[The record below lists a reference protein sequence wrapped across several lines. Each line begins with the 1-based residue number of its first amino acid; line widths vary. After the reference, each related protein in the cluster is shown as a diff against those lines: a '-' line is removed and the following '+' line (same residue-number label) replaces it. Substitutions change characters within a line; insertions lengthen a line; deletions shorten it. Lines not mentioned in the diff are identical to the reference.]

1 MNLAGTILIYLALAA
16 IFLGAVSVVRP
27 LTWIGITSR
36 PHGVAVLLSGVV
48 VFLIGVSLPAPEKR
62 IAEHKTIDDFVPAYQ
77 FAESHTIRIAAPR
90 ERVFATIRDVTAE
103 EITFFR
109 TLTWIRRFGRPGA
122 DAILNPPPKRADPEQ
137 RQEAQARGF
146 QNTARTGI
154 CARGNQFS
162 RRGCIQR

>member
-62 IAEHKTIDDFVPAYQ
+62 IAEHKTIDDFVPAINSRNLILSGLRRHGS
-77 FAESHTIRIAAPR
+77 ASS
-90 ERVFATIRDVTAE
+90 
-103 EITFFR
+103 
-109 TLTWIRRFGRPGA
+109 RRFA
-122 DAILNPPPKRADPEQ
+122 M
-137 RQEAQARGF
+137 
-146 QNTARTGI
+146 
-154 CARGNQFS
+154 
-162 RRGCIQR
+162 